1 MRNTEYL
8 AHHGILGQK
17 WGVRR
22 FQNKDRTWTEAGKE
36 RYGSSKERVK
46 AAKKEKN
53 TARSEASR
61 AFNKA
66 YDYDYYH
73 IIPTKKVKDTSK
85 ALWNDYED
93 KSEKYKITNEKYK
106 KVKEVETKL
115 QKELKEIEKKKATE
129 REVADF
135 RKEMADRY
143 KNDPETKA
151 KYENM
156 SDEEIQQDIQR
167 KQKMK
172 KTIATVGIAAGIGL
186 GLYVAYKKGVFDD
199 LASKSSVTKKD
210 VVDSLKKTQDDLDV
224 VLNKGSSIHRMEG
237 FKDKDFSS
245 ITSPLYTAYRKDD
258 IETYKRHL
266 ADWHHTGERYD
277 VSFEAL
283 KDIHIPSP
291 KNAEKVFWEVWNSNP
306 EYKDKLY
313 ETMYHSYSK
322 RTLGRDPI
330 TPDEKL
336 RVSSVVKQSLK
347 DNAYLTGI
355 YSIVLREEDSKI
367 LIDKYKEKGYDAIHD
382 IFDIQTGMSN
392 APLIVFDPSKTLQ
405 KIGEEVVFKKR

>member
-1 MRNTEYL
+1 M
-8 AHHGILGQK
+8 
-17 WGVRR
+17 
-22 FQNKDRTWTEAGKE
+22 
-36 RYGSSKERVK
+36 K
-46 AAKKEKN
+46 AAKKERN
-53 TARSEASR
+53 TARSEANR
-61 AFNKA
+61 AFSKA

-93 KSEKYKITNEKYK
+93 KSEKYKIANENYK
-106 KVKEVETKL
+106 KVKEVETNL

-167 KQKMK
+167 KQKI
-172 KTIATVGIAAGIGL
+172 KTTLGVIGVTAGVGL
-186 GLYVAYKKGVFDD
+186 GVYVAYKKGLFDR
-199 LASKSSVTKKD
+199 LAESKDISPDGIKKAIEQ
-210 VVDSLKKTQDDLDV
+210 TQEDLDI
-224 VLNKGSSIHRMEG
+224 VLSKGSSIHRMEA
-237 FKDKDFSS
+237 FKNRDFSS
-245 ITSPLYTAYRKDD
+245 LTGPIYTAYKDSD
-258 IETYKRHL
+258 IQRYKL
-266 ADWHHTGERYD
+266 ALKDWSRTGERYD

-283 KDIHIPSP
+283 KDIKIPNK

-306 EYKDKLY
+306 EYQKKLSETLEKTY
-313 ETMYHSYSK
+313 EEIVLKHPVKTVEEALRAKLWAQERM
-322 RTLGRDPI
+322 LDPY
-330 TPDEKL
+330 TAG
-336 RVSSVVKQSLK
+336 V
-347 DNAYLTGI
+347 
-355 YSIVLREEDSKI
+355 YSIVRRGEDSKM

-382 IFDIQTGMSN
+382 IFDIRAGVSK

>member
-53 TARSEASR
+53 TARSEANR

-93 KSEKYKITNEKYK
+93 KSEKYKIANENYK

-167 KQKMK
+167 KQKI
-172 KTIATVGIAAGIGL
+172 KTTLGVIGVTAGVGL
-186 GLYVAYKKGVFDD
+186 GVYVAYKKGLFDR
-199 LASKSSVTKKD
+199 LAESKDISPDGIKKAIQQ
-210 VVDSLKKTQDDLDV
+210 TQEDLDV
-224 VLNKGSSIHRMEG
+224 VLTKGSSIHRMEA
-237 FKDKDFSS
+237 FKNRDFSS
-245 ITSPLYTAYRKDD
+245 LTGPIYTAYKDSD
-258 IETYKRHL
+258 IQTYKL
-266 ADWHHTGERYD
+266 ALKDWSKTGERYD

-283 KDIHIPSP
+283 KDIKIPNK

-306 EYKDKLY
+306 EYQKKLSETLEKAY
-313 ETMYHSYSK
+313 EEVVLKHPAKTVEEALRAKLWAQERM
-322 RTLGRDPI
+322 LDPY
-330 TPDEKL
+330 T
-336 RVSSVVKQSLK
+336 
-347 DNAYLTGI
+347 AGI
-355 YSIVLREEDSKI
+355 YSIVRRGEDSKM

-382 IFDIQTGMSN
+382 IFDIRMGVSK